1 MENNSSR
8 FSKLYVWLVL
18 LMNEIIPSV
27 CMLFSALD
35 TLKCSAKVFFV
46 NFRLITSLFYLFHTF
61 KPSMYITIVGRILRV
76 KKRPQI
82 SAATNVI
89 YEIGSDVIK
98 T

>member
-8 FSKLYVWLVL
+8 FPKLYVWIVL
-18 LMNEIIPSV
+18 LMNEIIPFV
-27 CMLFSALD
+27 CMRFSALD
-35 TLKCSAKVFFV
+35 TLKYSAKVFFV
-46 NFRLITSLFYLFHTF
+46 NFRLITSLFYLFHMF

-82 SAATNVI
+82 SAATNVV
-89 YEIGSDVIK
+89 YEIGPGVIK